1 MKPKKILEFG
11 TGGGYSTLCMAKA
24 LDDNG
29 IDSHIYTI
37 DRVGNDEKIDRFFKL
52 PDDVSPQKKKISNK
66 EVNGIIYVSQSPSKP
81 LPTRAC
87 LLQDK
92 LGLGKNSLAFDINQG
107 CSGFVYA
114 LSVATSLIKNDCAS
128 RIIILCADYYSK
140 YIPVND
146 RTSRP
151 IFSDAAAAVIIEK
164 SKENKIE
171 PFIFKTAGDG
181 SEFLTVKEKN
191 GINNLYMDGPAVLKF
206 SLNLVPEATKELLE
220 KANYSMEDIDKF
232 IYHQASAVVLNKLQK
247 KLNIPDYKHFD
258 GAKGPERP
266 ALVDQGIRD
275 IWTDT
280 KIKGGGLKME
290 DVFSYKHQGKV
301 LVDYLK
307 ERGANSKRNN

>member
-1 MKPKKILEFG
+1 MVKII
-11 TGGGYSTLCMAKA
+11 S
-24 LDDNG
+24 
-29 IDSHIYTI
+29 SHYEL
-37 DRVGNDEKIDRFFKL
+37 G
-52 PDDVSPQKKKISNK
+52 QKKESLEDLCKINPHWDYERLLLKTGIKNRYVLGANQSPETLSIEVGKTCINKISNK

-181 SEFLTVKEKN
+181 GEFLTVKEKN
-191 GINNLYMDGPAVLKF
+191 GRNNLYMDGPAVLKF
-206 SLNLVPEATKELLE
+206 SLSLVPEATKELLE
-220 KANYSMEDIDKF
+220 KANYTMEDIDKF

-247 KLNIPDYKHFD
+247 KLNIPDYKWFN
-258 GAKGPERP
+258 
-266 ALVDQGIRD
+266 
-275 IWTDT
+275 
-280 KIKGGGLKME
+280 KIENLGNTVSATIPIAINLLQSKKE
-290 DVFSYKHQGKV
+290 FSYKHK
-301 LVDYLK
+301 YLMM
-307 ERGANSKRNN
+307 GFGVGLSVAGCIIS